1 MSARY
6 PDSFSRSDASIWC
19 HPWRMR
25 AVAASGNRTVPFDV
39 TTDSTRVADS
49 YFSIVPRSLSVVD
62 DDGGADWTKPSEASA
77 AARIRSGSRFLAMSL
92 AARSNGLAS
101 HQSACP
107 SPPVGYNPVKTWL
120 TAG

>member
-1 MSARY
+1 
-6 PDSFSRSDASIWC
+6 
-19 HPWRMR
+19 MR

-39 TTDSTRVADS
+39 STDSTRVADS

-92 AARSNGLAS
+92 AARSNGLADITRARAAPHRRAHPPHRGGLVRAGS
-101 HQSACP
+101 LCRCP
-107 SPPVGYNPVKTWL
+107 
-120 TAG
+120 